1 MATPEGRGHPGASA
15 GAPSNPAPPPP
26 GPQVP
31 EGLFVRCDGC
41 QEIVYGRALRENL
54 EVCPRCDYH
63 LRLGAR
69 DRIEMLVDGAEY
81 REITADIRSNDP
93 LRFRDR
99 VDYQA
104 RLRRGA
110 EATGLDDAVIVVRAA
125 IERTPIVLAVMEYGF
140 IGGSMGVV
148 VGEQITRAVEAAC
161 DERIPLIVVSC
172 SGGARMQEGALS
184 LMQMA
189 KISSALAILDE
200 ERLPYISLLTHPTTG
215 GVTASYAMLGDL
227 NLAEPGALIG
237 FAGPRV
243 IQQTIRGELP
253 PGFQRSEFLLRHGM
267 LDRVV
272 HRRELR
278 SVLGGMLRFLYEPD
292 TARTSPEEAAAT
304 TARSARTAPQP
315 ALVRAGG

>member
-1 MATPEGRGHPGASA
+1 MSMVEERGNSGASA
-15 GAPSNPAPPPP
+15 ENRS

-31 EGLFVRCDGC
+31 KGLFVRCDGC
-41 QEIVYGRALRENL
+41 SEIVYGRALRENL
-54 EVCPRCDYH
+54 EVCPRCDFH
-63 LRLGAR
+63 MRLGAR
-69 DRIEMLVDGAEY
+69 DRIEMLVDEGVY
-81 REITADIRSNDP
+81 REISGGIRSNDP

-99 VDYQA
+99 VDYSD
-104 RLRRGA
+104 RLRKGA
-110 EATGLDDAVIVVRAA
+110 EITGLDDAIIVVRAE
-125 IERTPIVLAVMEYGF
+125 IERTPVVLAAMEYAF

-161 DERIPLIVVSC
+161 DARIPLIVVSC

-189 KISSALAILDE
+189 KIASALAVLDDAGV
-200 ERLPYISLLTHPTTG
+200 PYISLLTHPTTG

-278 SVLGGMLRFLYEPD
+278 GVLGGLLRFMYEPAGATASAEED
-292 TARTSPEEAAAT
+292 TAAKVQ
-304 TARSARTAPQP
+304 TAPEP
-315 ALVRAGG
+315 VLVRAAR

>member
-1 MATPEGRGHPGASA
+1 MAMPEGRSPRAHGD
-15 GAPSNPAPPPP
+15 NRP

-41 QEIVYGRALRENL
+41 SEIVYGRALRENL
-54 EVCPRCDYH
+54 EVCPRCDFH

-69 DRIEMLVDGAEY
+69 ERIEMLADEGAY
-81 REITADIRSNDP
+81 REISAGIRSNDP

-99 VDYQA
+99 VDYA
-104 RLRRGA
+104 DRLAKGA
-110 EATGLDDAVIVVRAA
+110 ERTGLDDAVIVARAE
-125 IERTPIVLAVMEYGF
+125 IERTPVVLAVMEYGF

-148 VGEQITRAVEAAC
+148 VGEQITRAVEAAG

-189 KISSALAILDE
+189 KISSALAVLDE
-200 ERLPYISLLTHPTTG
+200 KRVPYISVLTHPTTG

-278 SVLGGMLRFLYEPD
+278 SVLGGMLRFLYEPAE
-292 TARTSPEEAAAT
+292 ARASVEQDAV
-304 TARSARTAPQP
+304 RVQTAPQP
-315 ALVRAGG
+315 AFVPSAR

>member
-1 MATPEGRGHPGASA
+1 MSTADGHGSSAASA
-15 GAPSNPAPPPP
+15 DNRP

-31 EGLFVRCDGC
+31 KGLFVRCDGC
-41 QEIVYGRALRENL
+41 SEIVYGRALRENL
-54 EVCPRCDYH
+54 EVCPRCDFH

-69 DRIEMLVDGAEY
+69 DRIEMLVDEGVY
-81 REITADIRSNDP
+81 REISGGIRSNDP

-99 VDYQA
+99 VDYCD
-104 RLRRGA
+104 RLRKGA
-110 EATGLDDAVIVVRAA
+110 EITGLDDAIIVVRAE
-125 IERTPIVLAVMEYGF
+125 IERTPVVLAVMEYAF

-148 VGEQITRAVEAAC
+148 VGEEIARAVEAAC
-161 DERIPLIVVSC
+161 DARIPLIVVSC

-189 KISSALAILDE
+189 KIASALAVLDDAGV
-200 ERLPYISLLTHPTTG
+200 PYVSLLTHPTTG

-253 PGFQRSEFLLRHGM
+253 PGFQRSEFLLDHGM

-278 SVLGGMLRFLYEPD
+278 GVLGGLLRFMHEPAGATASAEED
-292 TARTSPEEAAAT
+292 TAAKVQ
-304 TARSARTAPQP
+304 TAPEP
-315 ALVRAGG
+315 VLVRAVR

>member
-1 MATPEGRGHPGASA
+1 MATVEGRGSSGASA
-15 GAPSNPAPPPP
+15 DNRP

-31 EGLFVRCDGC
+31 KGLFVRCDGC
-41 QEIVYGRALRENL
+41 SEIVYGRALRENL
-54 EVCPRCDYH
+54 EVCPRCDFH
-63 LRLGAR
+63 MRLGAR
-69 DRIEMLVDGAEY
+69 DRIETLVDEGVY
-81 REITADIRSNDP
+81 REISGGIRSNDP

-99 VDYQA
+99 VDYSD
-104 RLRRGA
+104 RLRKGA
-110 EATGLDDAVIVVRAA
+110 EITGLDDAIIVVRAE
-125 IERTPIVLAVMEYGF
+125 IERTPVVLAVMEYAF

-148 VGEQITRAVEAAC
+148 VGEHITRAVETAC
-161 DERIPLIVVSC
+161 DARIPLIVVSC

-189 KISSALAILDE
+189 KISSALAVLDDAGV
-200 ERLPYISLLTHPTTG
+200 PFISLLTHPTTG

-278 SVLGGMLRFLYEPD
+278 GVVGGLLRFMHEPAGATASAEED
-292 TARTSPEEAAAT
+292 TAAKVQ
-304 TARSARTAPQP
+304 TAPEP
-315 ALVRAGG
+315 ALVRAVR

>member
-1 MATPEGRGHPGASA
+1 MLDSGTPTGARRD
-15 GAPSNPAPPPP
+15 NRP

-41 QEIVYGRALRENL
+41 SEIVYGRALRENL
-54 EVCPRCDYH
+54 EVCPRCDH
-63 LRLGAR
+63 HMRLGAR
-69 DRIEMLVDGAEY
+69 ERIEMLVDQGGY
-81 REITADIRSNDP
+81 REISGGIRSNDP

-99 VDYQA
+99 VDYRD
-104 RLRRGA
+104 RLRKGA
-110 EATGLDDAVIVVRAA
+110 ERTGLDDAVIVVRAQ
-125 IERTPIVLAVMEYGF
+125 IERTPVVLAVMEYAF

-148 VGEQITRAVEAAC
+148 VGEHITRAVEAAC
-161 DERIPLIVVSC
+161 DARIPLIVVSC

-189 KISSALAILDE
+189 KISSALAVLDE
-200 ERLPYISLLTHPTTG
+200 EHLPYISVLTHPTTG

-227 NLAEPGALIG
+227 NLAEPEALIG

-278 SVLGGMLRFLYEPD
+278 GVLGNFLRFMYEPAGAKASSEED
-292 TARTSPEEAAAT
+292 TAAAVQ
-304 TARSARTAPQP
+304 TAPEP
-315 ALVRAGG
+315 VLVRSVR

>member
-1 MATPEGRGHPGASA
+1 MAMVDGRGDSGASA
-15 GAPSNPAPPPP
+15 DNRP

-31 EGLFVRCDGC
+31 KGLFVRCDGC
-41 QEIVYGRALRENL
+41 SEIVYGRALRENL
-54 EVCPRCDYH
+54 EVCPRCDFH
-63 LRLGAR
+63 MRLGAR
-69 DRIEMLVDGAEY
+69 DRIEMLVDEGVY
-81 REITADIRSNDP
+81 REISGGIRSNDP

-99 VDYQA
+99 VDYCD
-104 RLRRGA
+104 RLRKGA
-110 EATGLDDAVIVVRAA
+110 EITGLDDAIIVVRAE
-125 IERTPIVLAVMEYGF
+125 IERTPVVLAVMEYAF

-148 VGEQITRAVEAAC
+148 VGEQITRAVETAC
-161 DERIPLIVVSC
+161 DARIPLIVVSC

-189 KISSALAILDE
+189 KIASALAVLDDAGV
-200 ERLPYISLLTHPTTG
+200 PYVSLLTHPTTG

-253 PGFQRSEFLLRHGM
+253 PGFQRSEFLLDHGM

-278 SVLGGMLRFLYEPD
+278 GVLGGLLRFMHEPAGATASAEED
-292 TARTSPEEAAAT
+292 TAAKVQ
-304 TARSARTAPQP
+304 TAPEP
-315 ALVRAGG
+315 VLVRAVR

>member
-1 MATPEGRGHPGASA
+1 MPDRRAPAVPG
-15 GAPSNPAPPPP
+15 GTKRP

-41 QEIVYGRALRENL
+41 SEIVYGRALRENL
-54 EVCPRCDYH
+54 EVCPRCDFH
-63 LRLGAR
+63 MRLGAR
-69 DRIEMLVDGAEY
+69 ERIEMLVDEGVY
-81 REITADIRSNDP
+81 REISAGIRSNDP

-99 VDYQA
+99 VDYRD
-104 RLRRGA
+104 RLRKGA
-110 EATGLDDAVIVVRAA
+110 EKTGLDDAVIVVRAE
-125 IERTPIVLAVMEYGF
+125 IERTPVVLAVMEYAF

-161 DERIPLIVVSC
+161 DAQIPLVVVSC

-189 KISSALAILDE
+189 KISSALAVLDE
-200 ERLPYISLLTHPTTG
+200 ARVPYLSVLTHPTTG

-278 SVLGGMLRFLYEPD
+278 GVLGSFLRFLHEP
-292 TARTSPEEAAAT
+292 AGAAA
-304 TARSARTAPQP
+304 SAEEDPAAAVRTAPEP
-315 ALVRAGG
+315 ALVHTAR

>member
-1 MATPEGRGHPGASA
+1 MLLASRA
-15 GAPSNPAPPPP
+15 SMLDPASRVPAPSPERP

-41 QEIVYGRALRENL
+41 SEIVYGRALRENL

-69 DRIEMLVDGAEY
+69 ERIEMLVDEGEY
-81 REITADIRSNDP
+81 RELSGGLRSNDP

-99 VDYQA
+99 VDYHE
-104 RLRRGA
+104 RLRKGA
-110 EATGLDDAVIVVRAA
+110 EATGLDDAVLVARAA
-125 IERTPIVLAVMEYGF
+125 IERTPVILAVMEYAF

-148 VGEQITRAVEAAC
+148 VGEQITRAVEAAG
-161 DERIPLIVVSC
+161 EARIPLIVVSC

-189 KISSALAILDE
+189 KICSALAVLDD
-200 ERLPYISLLTHPTTG
+200 ERVPYLSVLTHPTTG
-215 GVTASYAMLGDL
+215 GVTASFAMLGDL

-243 IQQTIRGELP
+243 IRQTIRGELP
-253 PGFQRSEFLLRHGM
+253 PGFQRSEFLLQHGM

-278 SVLGGMLRFLYEPD
+278 GVLGALLRFLHEPAED
-292 TARTSPEEAAAT
+292 AATIEAAIGSSE
-304 TARSARTAPQP
+304 REPV
-315 ALVRAGG
+315 LVRASR

>member
-1 MATPEGRGHPGASA
+1 MSMAEGRGNSGASA
-15 GAPSNPAPPPP
+15 DNRP

-31 EGLFVRCDGC
+31 KGLFVRCDGC
-41 QEIVYGRALRENL
+41 SEIVYGRALRENL
-54 EVCPRCDYH
+54 EVCPRCDFH
-63 LRLGAR
+63 MRLGAR
-69 DRIEMLVDGAEY
+69 DRIETLVDEGVY
-81 REITADIRSNDP
+81 REISGGIRSNDP

-99 VDYQA
+99 VDYSD
-104 RLRRGA
+104 RLRKGA
-110 EATGLDDAVIVVRAA
+110 EITGLDDAIIVVRAE
-125 IERTPIVLAVMEYGF
+125 IERTPVVLAVMEYAF

-148 VGEQITRAVEAAC
+148 VGEQITRAVETAC
-161 DERIPLIVVSC
+161 DARIPLIVVSC

-189 KISSALAILDE
+189 KIAAALALLDDAGV
-200 ERLPYISLLTHPTTG
+200 PYVSLLTHPTTG

-278 SVLGGMLRFLYEPD
+278 GVLGGLLRFMHEPAGATASAEED
-292 TARTSPEEAAAT
+292 TAAKVQ
-304 TARSARTAPQP
+304 TAPEP
-315 ALVRAGG
+315 ALVRAVR

>member
-1 MATPEGRGHPGASA
+1 MSTSEGRVKPGAS
-15 GAPSNPAPPPP
+15 GDSRS

-31 EGLFVRCDGC
+31 QGLFVRCEGC
-41 QEIVYGRALRENL
+41 SEIVYGRALRENL
-54 EVCPRCDYH
+54 EVCPRCDFH
-63 LRLGAR
+63 MRLGAR
-69 DRIEMLVDGAEY
+69 ERIEMLVDEGAY
-81 REITADIRSNDP
+81 REISADIRSNDP

-99 VDYQA
+99 VDYRD
-104 RLRRGA
+104 RLRKGAEKTGPRRRRHRGA
-110 EATGLDDAVIVVRAA
+110 RQDRADAGGPCRHGVRVH
-125 IERTPIVLAVMEYGF
+125 RRQHGV
-140 IGGSMGVV
+140 VV

-161 DERIPLIVVSC
+161 DARIPLIVVSC

-189 KISSALAILDE
+189 KISSALALLDDAG
-200 ERLPYISLLTHPTTG
+200 LPYISLLTHPTTG
-215 GVTASYAMLGDL
+215 GVTASYAMLGDM

-272 HRRELR
+272 HRRDLR
-278 SVLGGMLRFLYEPD
+278 GVLGGFLRFMYEP
-292 TARTSPEEAAAT
+292 AEAAASVEKDAAAT
-304 TARSARTAPQP
+304 VQTAPEP
-315 ALVRAGG
+315 ALVRTAR

>member
-1 MATPEGRGHPGASA
+1 MSMPDGRGNSGVSPD
-15 GAPSNPAPPPP
+15 NRP

-31 EGLFVRCDGC
+31 KGLFVRCDGC
-41 QEIVYGRALRENL
+41 SEIVYGRALRENL
-54 EVCPRCDYH
+54 EVCPRCDFH
-63 LRLGAR
+63 MRLGAR
-69 DRIEMLVDGAEY
+69 DRLEMLVDEGVY
-81 REITADIRSNDP
+81 REISGGIRSNDP

-99 VDYQA
+99 VDYRD
-104 RLRRGA
+104 RLRKGA
-110 EATGLDDAVIVVRAA
+110 EITGLDDAIIVVRAE
-125 IERTPIVLAVMEYGF
+125 IERTPVVLAVMEYAF

-148 VGEQITRAVEAAC
+148 VGEEITRAVETAC
-161 DERIPLIVVSC
+161 DARIPLIVVSC

-189 KISSALAILDE
+189 KIASALAVLDDAGV
-200 ERLPYISLLTHPTTG
+200 PFVSLLTHPTTG
-215 GVTASYAMLGDL
+215 GVTASYAMLGDV

-278 SVLGGMLRFLYEPD
+278 GVLGGLLRFMYEPAGA
-292 TARTSPEEAAAT
+292 TASAEEDAAAQVQ
-304 TARSARTAPQP
+304 TAPEP
-315 ALVRAGG
+315 ALVRAVR

>member
-1 MATPEGRGHPGASA
+1 MLDSRGPVGASA
-15 GAPSNPAPPPP
+15 ENRS

-31 EGLFVRCDGC
+31 KGLFVRCDGC
-41 QEIVYGRALRENL
+41 SEIVYGRALRENL
-54 EVCPRCDYH
+54 EVCPRCDFH
-63 LRLGAR
+63 MRLGAR
-69 DRIEMLVDGAEY
+69 DRIEMLVDEGVY
-81 REITADIRSNDP
+81 REISGGIRSNDP

-99 VDYQA
+99 VDYCD
-104 RLRRGA
+104 RLRKGA
-110 EATGLDDAVIVVRAA
+110 EITGLDDAIIVVRAE
-125 IERTPIVLAVMEYGF
+125 IERTPVVLAAMEYAF

-148 VGEQITRAVEAAC
+148 VGEQITRAVETAC
-161 DERIPLIVVSC
+161 DARIPLIVVSC

-189 KISSALAILDE
+189 KIASALAVLDDAGV
-200 ERLPYISLLTHPTTG
+200 PYISLLTHPTTG

-227 NLAEPGALIG
+227 NLAEPEALIG

-278 SVLGGMLRFLYEPD
+278 GVLGGLLRFMYEPAGATASAEED
-292 TARTSPEEAAAT
+292 TAAKVQ
-304 TARSARTAPQP
+304 TAPEP
-315 ALVRAGG
+315 VLVRAAR

>member
-1 MATPEGRGHPGASA
+1 MSMPDGRGNSGASA
-15 GAPSNPAPPPP
+15 DNRP

-31 EGLFVRCDGC
+31 KGLFVRCDGC
-41 QEIVYGRALRENL
+41 SEIVYGRALRENL
-54 EVCPRCDYH
+54 EVCPRCDFH
-63 LRLGAR
+63 MRLGAR
-69 DRIEMLVDGAEY
+69 DRLEMLVDEGVY
-81 REITADIRSNDP
+81 REISGGIRSNDP

-99 VDYQA
+99 VDYRD
-104 RLRRGA
+104 RLRKGA
-110 EATGLDDAVIVVRAA
+110 EITGLDDAIIVVRAE
-125 IERTPIVLAVMEYGF
+125 IERTPVVLAVMEYAF

-148 VGEQITRAVEAAC
+148 VGEEITRAVETAC
-161 DERIPLIVVSC
+161 DARIPLIVVSC

-189 KISSALAILDE
+189 KIASALAVLDDAGV
-200 ERLPYISLLTHPTTG
+200 PFVSLLTHPTTG
-215 GVTASYAMLGDL
+215 GVTASYAMLGDV

-278 SVLGGMLRFLYEPD
+278 GVLGGLLRFMYEPAGA
-292 TARTSPEEAAAT
+292 TASAEEDAAAQVQ
-304 TARSARTAPQP
+304 TAPEP
-315 ALVRAGG
+315 ALVRAVR